1 MSAGVIYM
9 IPCPISDERGVWD
22 VLPKANLD
30 VMNSLDYFIVEN
42 TRSARRFLSKA
53 GVERRIE
60 ELEFVELNEHTTS
73 AAEIEKMLKP
83 VLAGRSAGVI
93 SEAGVPGVA
102 DPGADIVALGHRKG
116 VRVVPLVGPSS
127 ILMSVMASGL
137 NGQSFAF
144 VGYIPVKDAER
155 AKRIKELER
164 RAKEENQ
171 AQLFIEAPYRNVK
184 LFEALVKS
192 LAPKLR
198 LTIAADITSPA
209 EYIKTLTVEEWRKCG
224 VPDIAKRP
232 TIFILGI

>member
-22 VLPKANLD
+22 VLPQANLD

-53 GVERRIE
+53 GIERRIE

-73 AAEIEKMLKP
+73 ASEIEKMLKP

-102 DPGADIVALGHRKG
+102 DPGADIVALAHRKG

-144 VGYIPVKDAER
+144 VGYIPVKEGER

-209 EYIKTLTVEEWRKCG
+209 EYIKTLTVEEWRKHG